1 MTFVILAWQ
10 IARAVVILKRLTL
23 AAESL
28 ADSQRQLVAIERQ
41 RTPAPRDIRKAE
53 ISVASVED
61 WNKRWTE
68 EHPTLESL
76 ER

>member
-1 MTFVILAWQ
+1 MTSFAILRLVAW
-10 IARAVVILKRLTL
+10 VKRLVL

>member
-1 MTFVILAWQ
+1 MTSFAIL
-10 IARAVVILKRLTL
+10 RLVVWVKRLTL

-28 ADSQRQLVAIERQ
+28 ADSHRQLVAIERQ

-68 EHPTLESL
+68 EHPTVESL